1 MLRPSIAS
9 CLWAA
14 LMSLHGGAAA
24 QDSLPLSACL
34 AALRQELPLH
44 REVSAQTFDTHTRT
58 AQDLRPVIEA
68 ATRAQPEFQIS
79 IGDYLARRVDAQRIA
94 EGRELMQRQAS
105 ALEAIA
111 RRHRVDPAT
120 IVAVLGVETDY
131 GRVSGRYPV
140 IDATLSRACLNL
152 GSSERKQHFFDA
164 LWLLQEGAVRP
175 DEFTGSWAGAF
186 GMTQFMPGTFRRY
199 MRDDEGSPASDI
211 IHNMADALAT
221 TARYLRGLGW
231 IDGLRWGVEVRVPAA
246 LAQFNAMEG
255 DNGCL
260 ADPKPGGKCRTAAQ
274 WSAAGVTR
282 IDGSPLVQREPAA
295 GLSDPATPAALLM
308 PAGEQGPA
316 WLVTPNYR
324 AIWRYNRADS
334 YALAIGLLSDALRG
348 RTAQQVAW
356 PGDAGLSR
364 AEFRE
369 LQQVLLERGHCEVRA
384 DGAEGPRTSAAIRE
398 EEIRLGW
405 PPTGRAGRKLLASLL
420 ADRANAGRC
429 AGEAAR

>member
-1 MLRPSIAS
+1 MLRLSLAS
-9 CLWAA
+9 CLWAGLSA
-14 LMSLHGGAAA
+14 LHGSAAA
-24 QDSLPLSACL
+24 QDAEPLSACI
-34 AALRQELPLH
+34 AALRQELRLH
-44 REVSAQTFDTHTRT
+44 REVSAQTFDIHTRA

-94 EGRELMQRQAS
+94 EGRELMERHAP
-105 ALEAIA
+105 ALDAIA
-111 RRHRVDPAT
+111 RRHGVDAAT
-120 IVAVLGVETDY
+120 TVAVLGVETDY

-164 LWLLQEGAVRP
+164 LWLLQEGVVRA

-199 MRDDEGSPASDI
+199 MRDDDGSAAADI

-231 IDGLRWGVEVRVPAA
+231 IDGLQWGVEVRVPAG
-246 LAQFNAMEG
+246 LAQFNALEG
-255 DNGCL
+255 DHGCL
-260 ADPKPGGKCRTAAQ
+260 LDPKPAGKCRTAMQ
-274 WSAAGVTR
+274 WSDAGVTR
-282 IDGSPLVQREPAA
+282 IDGSPLVQRDPAA
-295 GLSDPATPAALLM
+295 GLADPSTPSALLL
-308 PAGEQGPA
+308 PSGEQGPA
-316 WLVTPNYR
+316 WLITPNYR

-348 RTAQQVAW
+348 KPAQQVAW
-356 PGDAGLSR
+356 PGDPGLSR

-369 LQQVLLERGHCEVRA
+369 LQQVLLERGHCEVRV
-384 DGAEGPRTSAAIRE
+384 DGAEGPRTTTAIRE

-405 PPTGRAGRKLLASLL
+405 PPTGRAGRKLLAALL
-420 ADRANAGRC
+420 VDRTSAAGCPVER
-429 AGEAAR
+429 